1 MTQPFESEPED
12 PSHTQ
17 SWPADVPLA
26 DEVEPVSP
34 RRFYPVAF
42 FLALAAWGLVVVL
55 VAAAVIRTSLD
66 AAEAAEPTSPDRDIH
81 IYVFRTQA
89 RYIVGTHEWFKGQPG
104 ANKEQMFE
112 QAKSLFAGT
121 VNQRLRFIPL
131 AGELAGPE
139 TALHYL
145 RLLDYRVQ
153 KNGVSYT
160 PEQRLQR
167 DILHKLYQDYAKL
180 RYDAPSVPETERLQ
194 LREQLGWFGDLA
206 LAPPGQPGAATN
218 IVAVAGVAAPAEV
231 REECTNPLL
240 RQDLVQS
247 AMALAVV
254 VWVLVFGGLM
264 LAFVG
269 FVALIAFAILGFVG
283 MLRRGVTTGQS
294 PAGVYIETF
303 ALWMASFAVLSLG
316 LPYLTQY
323 VELGDFRLMASGV
336 IELATLLVVFWPVLR
351 GVSWKQVRQDIG
363 WTRGRQPVLEPAAGI
378 GCYVMSLPLLIVAIL
393 VVALLTWLQT
403 QVQQQFFGGGPS
415 PDDFT
420 SPMEPNHPITMPL
433 ARGDWSIRLQIF
445 FLASFVAPIVE
456 ETMFRGVL
464 YRHLRELTKGW
475 ATAMSVF
482 VSAIVSSFIFAV
494 IHPQGFLAVPV
505 LMALAL
511 GFVLAREWRG
521 TLVGAMIAHGLNNGF
536 VLLISVVTLSG

>member
-1 MTQPFESEPED
+1 MTHAFDDQPVE
-12 PSHTQ
+12 PSHIET
-17 SWPADVPLA
+17 ANIPLA
-26 DEVEPVSP
+26 DEAESVPP

-55 VAAAVIRTSLD
+55 VVAAAIRASLD
-66 AAEAAEPTSPDRDIH
+66 TAEAAEPSSPDKDIH
-81 IYVFRTQA
+81 IYLFRTQA
-89 RYIVGTHEWFKGQPG
+89 RYIVGTHEWFKGQP
-104 ANKEQMFE
+104 AASKEQMFE

-121 VNQRLRFIPL
+121 INQRLRFVVL
-131 AGELAGPE
+131 AGELAGPDE
-139 TALHYL
+139 A
-145 RLLDYRVQ
+145 LDYLKKLDDLVE
-153 KNGVSYT
+153 KNNTAYT
-160 PEQRLQR
+160 PEQLFQR
-167 DILHKLYQDYAKL
+167 DTLRKLYRDYSHL
-180 RYDAPSVPETERLQ
+180 RYDAPTVPPAERLQ

-206 LAPPGQPGAATN
+206 FAPQPDTAARV
-218 IVAVAGVAAPAEV
+218 VAVAGIGAATQVRDECPQPA
-231 REECTNPLL
+231 L
-240 RQDLVQS
+240 RQEIVQS
-247 AMALAVV
+247 AKMLAVF
-254 VWVLVFGGLM
+254 VWALVFGGLM
-264 LAFVG
+264 LAFLG
-269 FVALIAFAILGFVG
+269 FMGLIAFAILGFVG

-323 VELGDFRLMASGV
+323 VELGEFRLMASGV
-336 IELATLLVVFWPVLR
+336 IELGTLLVVFWPVLR

-363 WTRGRQPVLEPAAGI
+363 WTRGRQPVLEPAAGV

-420 SPMEPNHPITMPL
+420 SPMEPNHPITLPL

-464 YRHLRELTKGW
+464 YRHLRELTQGW

-521 TLVGAMIAHGLNNGF
+521 TLVGGMVAHGLNNGL